1 MYFIKKNWFKNVSSF
16 TLILTFVDEIFLLLR
31 LAGSARSF
39 LRTFLLKQDNKMP
52 FLEEMPNLLKIS
64 FWNLDV
70 QKEMLWGTW
79 L

>member
-64 FWNLDV
+64 FRNLDV